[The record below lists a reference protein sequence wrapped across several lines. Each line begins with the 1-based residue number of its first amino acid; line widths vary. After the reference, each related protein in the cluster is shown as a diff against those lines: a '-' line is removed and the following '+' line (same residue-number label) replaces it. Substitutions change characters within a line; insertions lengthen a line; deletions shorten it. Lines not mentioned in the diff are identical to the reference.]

1 MQYDI
6 RESIA
11 FFYIILVVIGDG
23 FTMDYDF
30 AVDNTKIGELIS
42 TLNQKIGEI
51 NEMIKNLFDEGE
63 MAINNLAD
71 SEIWNGNSYR
81 TFKNGT
87 EQNALFV
94 RQNLEKAVEVLGNYV
109 KVLSATMTAAR
120 QITQDYNRYMV

>member
-1 MQYDI
+1 M
-6 RESIA
+6 A

-42 TLNQKIGEI
+42 TLNQKIGEL

-109 KVLSATMTAAR
+109 KVLSTTMTAAK